1 MTSSK
6 RAASTTKATRTRR
19 SKSPEATPV
28 PTIATPTPTADAKGK
43 IAKLVGLLIQ
53 PGGATIASMM
63 AATGW
68 QAHSVR
74 GALSGAIKKKL
85 GFNVI
90 SEKTEAGRTYR
101 IATEIAE

>member
-1 MTSSK
+1 MTSSNPET
-6 RAASTTKATRTRR
+6 ATTKASLTRR
-19 SKSPEATPV
+19 AKSPEATPV
-28 PTIATPTPTADAKGK
+28 PSIAPPTPASDAKGK
-43 IAKLVGLLIQ
+43 IAKLVALLIQ
-53 PGGATIASMM
+53 PGGASIASMM

-90 SEKTEAGRTYR
+90 SEKTEAGRAYR
-101 IATEIAE
+101 IASEIAE